1 MYLFNYKKSKKF
13 LFIYIITIMI
23 MILSIFFYIK
33 FYFKTNKEVR
43 SQTYQQIKSE
53 KKLKKI
59 IKNDKD
65 EIKTEEIDKKIS
77 NLLENTDYKSKENI
91 LSDVKEINNF
101 HQELMLQ
108 VETQK
113 SKFQT
118 ELKKLEFEQRK
129 MQYQTQKITNDLLSQ
144 GKALCSSVAFREL
157 KNQEMQLKQK
167 INAYKNQ
174 IRELIRRS
182 PEEKSSNDIDIDSN
196 TQQIIGS
203 LVKQR

>member
-13 LFIYIITIMI
+13 LFIYIITIMV
-23 MILSIFFYIK
+23 MIFSIFFYIK
-33 FYFKTNKEVR
+33 FYFKTNKEAR

-65 EIKTEEIDKKIS
+65 EIKTEEINKKIS
-77 NLLENTDYKSKENI
+77 NLLENTDYKGKESI

-118 ELKKLEFEQRK
+118 ELKKLEFKQRK

-144 GKALCSSVAFREL
+144 GKALCSSVTFREL
-157 KNQEMQLKQK
+157 KKQEMQLKQK
-167 INAYKNQ
+167 IDAYQNQ
-174 IRELIRRS
+174 IRKLK
-182 PEEKSSNDIDIDSN
+182 EEAPKKNH
-196 TQQIIGS
+196 
-203 LVKQR
+203 